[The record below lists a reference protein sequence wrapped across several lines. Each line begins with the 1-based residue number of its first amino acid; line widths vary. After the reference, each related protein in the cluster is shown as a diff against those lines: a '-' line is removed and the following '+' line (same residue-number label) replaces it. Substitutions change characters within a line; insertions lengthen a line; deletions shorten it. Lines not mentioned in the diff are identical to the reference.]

1 MDASIK
7 SILKNIQGIKVNGSL
22 WLESADGHFFGPGPV
37 ELLERIADTGSI
49 SEAAKQMKMSYKK
62 AWELVNRLNAE
73 TNKPVVIPKAG
84 GEKGGGSTIT
94 EEAMELIKY
103 HRQLRARF
111 AAFLDEETKL
121 LKT

>member
-49 SEAAKQMKMSYKK
+49 SEAAKQMK
-62 AWELVNRLNAE
+62 ADFRE
-73 TNKPVVIPKAG
+73 TSPALTEAG
-84 GEKGGGSTIT
+84 
-94 EEAMELIKY
+94 A
-103 HRQLRARF
+103 
-111 AAFLDEETKL
+111 
-121 LKT
+121 

>member
-103 HRQLRARF
+103 HRLLRVRF